1 MALPPIMTE
10 PQRQTYDVV
19 IVGGG
24 MIGAGI
30 AAFLAH
36 GGFDGSV
43 LVVEMDPSYAH
54 ASTSHTNSCM
64 RQQFSTEINVRMSQ
78 FAAEYVKGFRE
89 AWADE
94 RVPAIRLQSF
104 GYLYLAEDAGFA
116 AVLRENQKFQA
127 ALGAGTRIMTA
138 EEIEAAWPFYALDD
152 VLIGSHNPVDEGY
165 FDGAGIFDWWR
176 RLGRERGVEYVTN
189 RVVGMARDGG
199 RIASVT
205 LADGSEIACGLV
217 VNASGPRAAAT
228 AEMAGLS
235 VPVEPRKRYSF
246 VFDAARPLGQDLP
259 LTIDPSGVHVRSEG
273 AGYLAGCPPDDD
285 PAVAPEDFDEDHTI
299 WEEKVWP
306 ALAARIP
313 SFEAIRLRTS
323 WVGHYAYNTLD
334 QNAILGPHPHVP
346 NFLFANGFS
355 GHGLQQAP
363 AVGRGLAEWIQHGAY
378 RSLDLSPL
386 GLTRLLENRPIRER
400 AVI

>member
-1 MALPPIMTE
+1 MALPPITTE
-10 PQRQTYDVV
+10 PMRQSYDVV

-24 MIGAGI
+24 MIGSSV
-30 AAFLAH
+30 AAFLAQ

-43 LVVEMDPSYAH
+43 LVVEMDPSYAF
-54 ASTSHTNSCM
+54 ASTSHTNSCI
-64 RQQFSTEINVRMSQ
+64 RQQFSSEINVRISQ
-78 FAAEYVKGFRE
+78 FGAAYIKGFRE
-89 AWADE
+89 IWDDP
-94 RVPAIRLQSF
+94 RVPEIRLQAF
-104 GYLYLAEDAGFA
+104 GYLYLADTPEFA
-116 AVLRENQKFQA
+116 TILEENQAFQA
-127 ALGAGTRIMTA
+127 GLGAGTRILTRD
-138 EEIEAAWPFYALDD
+138 EIAAAYPFYALDD
-152 VLIGSHNPVDEGY
+152 VLLGSHNPVDEGY

-176 RLGRERGVEYVTN
+176 RLARERGVEYVTN
-189 RVVGMARDGG
+189 RVAAVTRDGT
-199 RIASVT
+199 RVRSVT
-205 LADGSEIACGLV
+205 LSDGHEVACGTL

-228 AEMAGLS
+228 ARMAGLDL
-235 VPVEPRKRYSF
+235 PVEPRKRYTF
-246 VFDAARPLGQDLP
+246 VFDAAEPLGQDLP

-285 PAVAPEDFDEDHTI
+285 PAVAPDDFEEDHTI

-313 SFEAIRLRTS
+313 AFEAIRLRTS

-334 QNAILGPHPHVP
+334 QNAILGPHPEVA

-355 GHGLQQAP
+355 GHGLQQSP
-363 AVGRGLAEWIQHGAY
+363 AVGRGIAEWIMHASY

-386 GLTRLLENRPIRER
+386 GVDRVLANRPLLER